1 MSTPNI
7 VAGTAAQTRRVLV
20 TGASGYVGGRL
31 VPLLLDAGLTVR
43 VTGRSSERLSSWS
56 WSSNVEQVPADL
68 GERDDVR
75 ALVSD
80 VDVVVFLV
88 HAMAGGSGFA
98 EREARMATNMA
109 AEAEAAGVERII
121 YLSGLHPNSTELSEH
136 MASREHVAQIF
147 RDSQV
152 PTTVLEAATIIGS
165 GSASFEMI
173 RHLSERLP
181 VMPTPSWVR
190 NRIEP
195 VAIDDVLYYLTQLCL
210 AEESIDGTYALGSGE
225 TELRFCDLLT
235 EYAIVAGLPRRR
247 VLPLPLPVPRLAG
260 LWIGAITPL
269 PWSMT
274 IPLAQSMR
282 HEAISDGPSINEV
295 VPSPENGPTTYR
307 EAVRLAL
314 DTAMYGSLT
323 STWDNDVAARA
334 NPASSLPSDAEW
346 SGHTVYT
353 DTRADSASDVSARQ
367 VWSVV
372 ESIGG
377 VNGWYSSP
385 ALWRIRGI
393 LDRLVGGYGLRR
405 GRRDAERLRVGDAI
419 DWWRVEA
426 LEPPRKLTLRSE
438 MRMSGRAWLQ
448 FTVSSTNDG
457 AVEYQQQAIYFPD
470 GLAGRMYW
478 WAIKPFHALI
488 FPTMARKILAEARKS
503 PTRVEATD
511 DFS

>member
-1 MSTPNI
+1 MSTPQH
-7 VAGTAAQTRRVLV
+7 AASPAELPRRVLV

-56 WSSNVEQVPADL
+56 WSEDVEQAPADL

-75 ALVSD
+75 ELVRD
-80 VDVVVFLV
+80 FDIVVFLV

-98 EREARMATNMA
+98 EREARMARNMA
-109 AEAEAAGVERII
+109 EEAEAAGVRGII
-121 YLSGLHPNSTELSEH
+121 YLSGLHPDSNQLSEH

-147 RDSQV
+147 RESRV
-152 PTTVLEAATIIGS
+152 PTAVLEAATIIGS

-173 RHLSERLP
+173 RHLAERLP

-195 VAIDDVLYYLTQLCL
+195 VAIDDVLHYLTALCL
-210 AEESIDGTYALGSGE
+210 VDEPLDGTYALGSGE

-235 EYAIVAGLPRRR
+235 EYAEVAGLPRRR
-247 VLPLPLPVPRLAG
+247 VFPLPLPVPRLAG

-282 HEAISDGPSINEV
+282 HEAISQGPAIDEV
-295 VPSPENGPTTYR
+295 VPAPEHGPTKYR

-314 DTAMYGSLT
+314 DTAMHGSLA

-334 NPASSLPSDAEW
+334 NPAASLPSDAEW

-353 DTRADSASDVSARQ
+353 DTRSESASDVTNKQ

-377 VNGWYSSP
+377 ANGWYSSP
-385 ALWRIRGI
+385 LLWRIRGL

-405 GRRDAERLRVGDAI
+405 GRRDAEHLRVGDAI
-419 DWWRVEA
+419 DWWRVEE
-426 LEPPRKLTLRSE
+426 LEPPHTLTLRSE

-448 FTVSSTNDG
+448 FTVSPGDDG
-457 AVEYQQQAIYFPD
+457 GVEYQQRAIYFPD

-488 FPTMARKILAEARKS
+488 FPTMARKILAEARNHRT
-503 PTRVEATD
+503 PTSAKGD
-511 DFS
+511 LA